1 MDLDEKLAALRS
13 TSCSGNW
20 QRIHARTPASTAAA
34 IMAALAM
41 MVDPIYRYRYVFQ
54 KKNVMT
60 KEKTIVTRASHV
72 VTHRTTG
79 RA

>member
-1 MDLDEKLAALRS
+1 
-13 TSCSGNW
+13 
-20 QRIHARTPASTAAA
+20 
-34 IMAALAM
+34 MAALAM
-41 MVDPIYRYRYVFQ
+41 MVDPIYRYVIKRDE
-54 KKNVMT
+54 VMT